1 MHLTLRQL
9 DLFEAVA
16 RHSSFTRAAKEHYL
30 TQSAVSIQIKRL
42 EEQIGLPLFEHVG
55 KRIYLTAAG
64 KELHQAASEVL
75 GRLRELEAALASLR
89 GQVKG
94 PLQIAVV
101 TTAKYFMP
109 RLLGEFLRL
118 YPEVEPRLTVTNRA
132 NILERLK
139 RNCDDLVI
147 MGQAPEESNAEP
159 HAFLDNKLVVVAHPG
174 HPLVRERRIP
184 LVRLAQERFLV
195 REPGSGT
202 RMAMDRLF
210 AEHRIDITPYME
222 LGSSEAIK
230 QGVMAGL
237 GISILS
243 LQNFPLELANGLLT
257 VLDVEGFPLERRW
270 YAVYLKGKRLSRVA
284 STFLDFLL
292 RQGES
297 GLATAPL
304 LAVPRFPATE
314 FLQDST

>member
-16 RHSSFTRAAKEHYL
+16 RHSSFTRAAEEHYL

-42 EEQIGLPLFEHVG
+42 EEQVGLPLFEHVG

-139 RNCDDLVI
+139 RNCDDLVV

-174 HPLVRERRIP
+174 HPLARERRIP

-210 AEHRIDITPYME
+210 AEHRIGITPYME

-243 LQNFPLELANGLLT
+243 LQNFPLERANGLLT

-297 GLATAPL
+297 GLATVPL
-304 LAVPRFPATE
+304 PAVPRFPATE